1 MQQLQPQSGSGTV
14 DVSQYEGEIQVVFS
28 QVYLLMTLG
37 LVITAI
43 VAAYISTNQAAMTLL
58 FSSPWIPIGLF
69 VVQIVIVIA
78 LSAAVTRLSP
88 GVAVTLFLA
97 YSALTGIT
105 LSLIFLVYTDA
116 SIVTTFFITAG
127 TFGVMSVFGFV
138 TRRDLT
144 KLGSLMI
151 MLLLGFI
158 LATLLNLFLNSPTI
172 YWVLTFLG
180 IGIFVGLIAYDTQK
194 IKRMAASG
202 LATGRTRTALSVIG
216 ALALYLDF
224 INLFL
229 LLLRLFGRR
238 R

>member
-69 VVQIVIVIA
+69 VMQIVIVIA

-144 KLGSLMI
+144 KLGNLMI